1 MTIIT
6 TIHQALTDI
15 GYPTQKVKTAQV
27 RAISADVFK
36 KLTNKNIDAVLAQCD
51 ALLEQGDWAYSII
64 AYDWAFRVRKH
75 YTPDTFTTFERWLFT
90 YVSDW
95 NDCDDFCTHAFGELL
110 RQYQHLFDHVLK
122 WAEHSNFAVR
132 RATAVILIYPINKS
146 NYSQLDPFAVA
157 DLLQNDEHDLVQ
169 KGYGWMLK
177 ILSKHDP
184 ETVINYLTLHHST
197 MTRTAFRYALEKL
210 DKSTQQQLMAL

>member
-15 GYPTQKVKTAQV
+15 GYPAQKLKTAQV

-36 KLTNKNIDAVLAQCD
+36 KLTSKDIDTVLAQCD
-51 ALLEQGDWAYSII
+51 ALLEQGDWAYCII

-75 YTPDTFTTFERWLFT
+75 YTTDTFTTFERWLFT

-122 WAEHSNFAVR
+122 WAEHPNFAVR
-132 RATAVILIYPINKS
+132 RATAVILIYPINKN
-146 NYSQLDPFAVA
+146 NYSQLDPFTVA

-177 ILSKHDP
+177 VLSKHDP
-184 ETVINYLTLHHST
+184 ETVINYLTQHHST